1 LANTGAVLLAL
12 WIAFARDLDRPY
24 WAMFSVFIVA
34 QPISGAVRSK
44 AVYRFFGTI
53 VGASVAVFLV
63 PPLVHAPVLL
73 SLAISTWVGI
83 CLYTSLL
90 DRTPRSYAFLLA
102 GYSAAI
108 IGFSVVD
115 TPQSVFDTAVSR
127 VEEIC
132 LGIICGSVAHSVF
145 FPKNIVAELHEK
157 IAATIKGCAG
167 WIAKALARPRRPED
181 LVTEQRLPQ
190 VVTSLHLLYTHVA
203 FETSDV
209 PRAGRVMRTLQDRLA
224 VLLPRLST
232 IQAATTTL
240 RTNGMLRPQVVAI
253 LESTSAWAAAFATA
267 GEEAGETGSLEARSD
282 QALDDAATSARNA
295 STSVG
300 DRRQTLQTQLAAL
313 ASERQQRTVDWQGL
327 LEQTVIT
334 NIEELVTALEDCR
347 TLAQALEHPETRL
360 SPRLER
366 EAATPGQRFL
376 HRDRGL
382 ALLSAGAAMLAT
394 LTACV
399 LWIEGT
405 WPEGTVAAQFAAIGC
420 SLFATLD
427 KPSKLISA
435 AVIGVLVALPFG
447 AVYEFAIIPRI
458 DGFASLALVLSP
470 ALLLFSLMQTFEK
483 REGAALVL
491 AIAFSGSLAL
501 QSTYRADFAS
511 FVNSNTAEIAG
522 LLIAAVTNLV
532 FRTIDPAWNALR
544 ISRAGWRAVNRL
556 ARDSS
561 VDIRR
566 WTLQMFDRL
575 GLVTSRLKNADPA
588 TVESRHI
595 DGLRDM
601 RVGINIAAIREAA
614 TAPYPPELDGVLSLI
629 ATTYAARANLTEE
642 PSPTDLEHAIDAS
655 IGALAAQGITVHAPS
670 TQNLTA
676 DAQAEEPFA
685 AHAQTAQTSRVPAA
699 SSLPPHHLTSLA
711 ALTSLRLDMAP
722 NGAPYTRT
730 VPAT

>member
-1 LANTGAVLLAL
+1 MANTGAVLVAL
-12 WIAFARDLDRPY
+12 YVAFARDLERPY

-53 VGASVAVFLV
+53 VGASVAVFLI

-73 SLAISTWVGI
+73 SLAISTWVAI

-90 DRTPRSYAFLLA
+90 DRTPRSYAFILA

-115 TPQSVFDTAVSR
+115 SPQSVFDTAVSR

-145 FPKNIVAELHEK
+145 FPKNIVTELHEK
-157 IAATIKGCAG
+157 IAATIKGCAD
-167 WIAKALARPRRPED
+167 WIAKSLARPRRPED
-181 LVTEQRLPQ
+181 LATEQRLPQ
-190 VVTSLHLLYTHVA
+190 VVTALHLLYTHVA
-203 FETSDV
+203 FETSDA
-209 PRAGRVMRTLQDRLA
+209 PRAERIMRTLQDRLA

-240 RTNGMLRPQVVAI
+240 RESGMLRAPMVAL
-253 LESTSAWAAAFATA
+253 LESAAGWAAAFSAA
-267 GEEAGETGSLEARSD
+267 DGEMARREALQAKLAELTLE
-282 QALDDAATSARNA
+282 QQK
-295 STSVG
+295 
-300 DRRQTLQTQLAAL
+300 RQP
-313 ASERQQRTVDWQGL
+313 DWEGL
-327 LEQTVIT
+327 LEQTVVT
-334 NIEELVTALEDCR
+334 NIDELVRSLEDCR
-347 TLAQALEHPETRL
+347 TLARALEHPETHL
-360 SPRLER
+360 PAQLEH
-366 EAATPGQRFL
+366 EAATSGRRFL

-382 ALLSAGAAMLAT
+382 ALLSAGAAALAT

-399 LWIEGT
+399 LWIQSA

-427 KPSKLISA
+427 KPSKVISA
-435 AVIGVLVALPFG
+435 AVIGVLISLPFG

-470 ALLLFSLMQTFEK
+470 ALMLFSLMQTVEK
-483 REGAALVL
+483 LEGAALVL
-491 AIAFSGSLAL
+491 AIGFSGSLAL

-522 LLIAAVTNLV
+522 LLIAAVTNVV

-544 ISRAGWRAVNRL
+544 ISRAGWRAVSRL
-556 ARDSS
+556 ARDGR

-575 GLVTSRLKNADPA
+575 GLVTARLKNADPKS
-588 TVESRHI
+588 VESQHI

-601 RVGINIAAIREAA
+601 RVGLNIAAIREAGA
-614 TAPYPPELDGVLSLI
+614 ELDSVLSLI
-629 ATTYAARANLTEE
+629 AATYAARANNTEE
-642 PSPTDLEHAIDAS
+642 PSATALEHAIDAG
-655 IGALAAQGITVHAPS
+655 IGALVTQGRHV
-670 TQNLTA
+670 
-676 DAQAEEPFA
+676 
-685 AHAQTAQTSRVPAA
+685 
-699 SSLPPHHLTSLA
+699 TSLA
-711 ALTSLRLDMAP
+711 ALTSLRLDLAP
-722 NGAPYTRT
+722 ASAPYTQT

>member
-1 LANTGAVLLAL
+1 MPLFQRLTFSVANTAAVLVAL
-12 WIAFARDLDRPY
+12 YVAFARDLERPY

-53 VGASVAVFLV
+53 VGASVAVLLI

-73 SLAISTWVGI
+73 SLAISTWVAV

-90 DRTPRSYAFLLA
+90 DRTPRSYAFILA

-108 IGFSVVD
+108 IGFSVVNS
-115 TPQSVFDTAVSR
+115 PQSVFDTAVSR

-145 FPKNIVAELHEK
+145 FPRNIVAELHEK
-157 IAATIKGCAG
+157 TAATIKGCAN
-167 WIAKALARPRRPED
+167 WIATALARPRRPED
-181 LVTEQRLPQ
+181 LATEQRLPQ
-190 VVTSLHLLYTHVA
+190 VVTALHLLYTHVA

-209 PRAGRVMRTLQDRLA
+209 PRAERIMRTLQDRLA

-240 RTNGMLRPQVVAI
+240 RESGMLRAPIVAL
-253 LESTSAWAAAFATA
+253 LESASGWATA
-267 GEEAGETGSLEARSD
+267 FSAADGEMGA
-282 QALDDAATSARNA
+282 
-295 STSVG
+295 
-300 DRRQTLQTQLAAL
+300 RRQALQTQLAAL
-313 ASERQQRTVDWQGL
+313 TSEQQQRSPDWQGL
-327 LEQTVIT
+327 LEQTVMT
-334 NIEELVTALEDCR
+334 NIDELVRALEDCR
-347 TLAQALEHPETRL
+347 ALARALEHREAHLPAH
-360 SPRLER
+360 LEH
-366 EAATPGQRFL
+366 EAATAGRRFL

-382 ALLSAGAAMLAT
+382 ALLSAGAAALAT

-399 LWIEGT
+399 LWIESA

-427 KPSKLISA
+427 KPAKVISA
-435 AVIGVLVALPFG
+435 AVIGILVALPFG

-470 ALLLFSLMQTFEK
+470 LLLLFSLMQTVEK
-483 REGAALVL
+483 LEGAAMVI
-491 AIAFSGSLAL
+491 AIGFSGSLAL
-501 QSTYRADFAS
+501 QSTYQADFAS
-511 FVNSNTAEIAG
+511 FLNSNTAEIAG
-522 LLIAAVTNLV
+522 LLIAAVTNIV

-544 ISRAGWRAVNRL
+544 ISRAGWRAVSRL
-556 ARDSS
+556 ARDRS

-575 GLVTSRLKNADPA
+575 GLVTARLKNADPKS
-588 TVESRHI
+588 VESQHI

-601 RVGINIAAIREAA
+601 RVGLNIAAIREAGA
-614 TAPYPPELDGVLSLI
+614 ELDSVLSLI
-629 ATTYAARANLTEE
+629 AATYAARANNTEE
-642 PSPTDLEHAIDAS
+642 PSATALEHAIDAG
-655 IGALAAQGITVHAPS
+655 IGALVTQGRHV
-670 TQNLTA
+670 
-676 DAQAEEPFA
+676 
-685 AHAQTAQTSRVPAA
+685 
-699 SSLPPHHLTSLA
+699 TSLA
-711 ALTSLRLDMAP
+711 ALTSLRLDLAP
-722 NGAPYTRT
+722 ASAPYTQT